1 MDDELIR
8 SSFEYCENIAK
19 KHYENFPVVS
29 KLLPADKRKYIYA
42 IYAFARQSDDFA
54 DEPDIGSK
62 DERKHLL
69 EQWEKKLADCFESKA
84 NEPVFIALAVTVKDC
99 SIAIEPLK
107 NLLKAFKQD
116 VIKNRYESFEELLR
130 YCENSANPI
139 GRLLLTICGSKDKVL
154 YPYSDKIC
162 TALQLTN
169 FWQDIKI
176 DLTKNRIYLPRE
188 DMLKFGYDEDDLLS
202 NRYDQNFIEL
212 MKFEVN
218 RTEKMFLEGEKLIHF
233 FQNDKNLK
241 DLTGEL
247 KLILNGGKL
256 ILRKLKGI
264 GYDIF
269 NKRPVITGLD
279 KIKLFSK
286 SKLL

>member
-1 MDDELIR
+1 MNDELIR

-19 KHYENFPVVS
+19 KHYENFPVAS
-29 KLLPADKRKYIYA
+29 KLLPPDKRKYIYA
-42 IYAFARQSDDFA
+42 IYAFARQADDFA
-54 DEPDIGSK
+54 DEPGIGSK
-62 DERKHLL
+62 DERVHLL
-69 EQWEKKLADCFESKA
+69 EQWEKKLSDCFDSKA
-84 NEPVFIALAVTVKDC
+84 DGPVFIALGVTVRDC
-99 SIAIEPLK
+99 GIPIEPLK

-116 VIKNRYESFEELLR
+116 VKKNRYESFEEVLC

-139 GRLLLTICGSKDKVL
+139 GRLVLNVFGSKDETL

-176 DLTKNRIYLPRE
+176 DLTKNRVYLPKE
-188 DMLKFGYDEDDLLS
+188 DMLNFGYDEDDLYS
-202 NRYDQNFIEL
+202 NRFNKNFIEL
-212 MKFEVN
+212 MRFEVE
-218 RTEKMFLEGEKLIHF
+218 RTEKIFSEGEKLIHF
-233 FQNDKNLK
+233 FKNDDNLK
-241 DLTGEL
+241 YLTIEL
-247 KLILNGGKL
+247 KLILSGGKL
-256 ILRKLKGI
+256 ILQKLKGI

-286 SKLL
+286 SKFI